1 MVTKI
6 FYLYTYWNKPDDHR
20 LVVFMSENYRDP
32 EDLLSDPSFLSW
44 YFKTGKEND
53 RTWEDWMAGRPGR
66 ELLVKKAIDLLETT
80 RLPEKEPSPLQLQ
93 KAESALMQRIEALS
107 GDEAPSSSGDEVRK
121 PSIIGR
127 NRWMTAAAVLIL
139 LAAGFLITHFASYSN
154 PVIRTQYGQLNRQQ
168 LPDGTEVMLNANSRL
183 SYSTGWRDGADREVW
198 VEGEAFFHVRKTPLK
213 SKFIVHTEHFDIIV
227 TGTQFNVSN
236 RHGADNVLLQ
246 EGSVTIRTKAGK
258 TLTMRPGDFVAF
270 DPVVLEKRT
279 GCKDMLLAWKDQKLI
294 LDHTSISQL
303 ATMISDLY
311 GTPVV
316 LEGDSIAD
324 RKISGI
330 LPNNNL
336 DILLQALEATAEY
349 DVARDEHS
357 IIIRAHTPKD

>member
-1 MVTKI
+1 
-6 FYLYTYWNKPDDHR
+6 
-20 LVVFMSENYRDP
+20 MSDNYRDP

-44 YFKTGKEND
+44 YFKAGKEND
-53 RTWEDWMAGRPGR
+53 RTWEDWMAGHPDRD
-66 ELLVKKAIDLLETT
+66 LLVKKAIILLDAT
-80 RLPEKEPSPLQLQ
+80 RLPEKEPSPQQLQ
-93 KAESALMQRIEALS
+93 KAESALLQRIEALS
-107 GDEAPSSSGDEVRK
+107 GGEALPSSVDEVRK

-127 NRWMTAAAVLIL
+127 YRWMTAAAVLVL
-139 LAAGFLITHFASYSN
+139 LAAGFLITHYVNRSH
-154 PVIRTQYGQLNRQQ
+154 PEIRTQFGQLTRQQ
-168 LPDGTEVMLNANSRL
+168 LPDGTEVMMNANSRL
-183 SYSTGWRDGADREVW
+183 SYAADWHDGIDREVW
-198 VEGEAFFHVRKTPLK
+198 VDGEAFFHVRKTPLK

-246 EGSVTIRTKAGK
+246 EGSVTIRTKDGK
-258 TLTMRPGDFVAF
+258 TLMMKPGDFVAF
-270 DPVVLEKRT
+270 DHAAPERKI
-279 GCKDMLLAWKDQKLI
+279 GCKDMLLAWKEQKLI
-294 LDHTSISQL
+294 LDHTSLSQL
-303 ATMISDLY
+303 ATIISDLY

-349 DVARDEHS
+349 DVARGDHG
-357 IIIRAHTPKD
+357 IIIRAHALKN

>member
-1 MVTKI
+1 
-6 FYLYTYWNKPDDHR
+6 
-20 LVVFMSENYRDP
+20 MSDNYRDP

-53 RTWEDWMAGRPGR
+53 RTWEDWMTSHPDR

-80 RLPEKEPSPLQLQ
+80 RLPEKEPSPQQMQ
-93 KAESALMQRIEALS
+93 KAELALLERIEALS
-107 GDEAPSSSGDEVRK
+107 VDEARK

-127 NRWMTAAAVLIL
+127 YRRMTAAAVLVL
-139 LAAGFLITHFASYSN
+139 LAAGFLITLYVNHSH
-154 PVIRTQYGQLNRQQ
+154 PEIKTQYGQINRQQ
-168 LPDGTEVMLNANSRL
+168 LPDGTEVTMNANSRL
-183 SYSTGWRDGADREVW
+183 SYSPGWQDGADREVW
-198 VEGEAFFHVRKTPLK
+198 VDGEVFFHVRKTPLK

-236 RHGADNVLLQ
+236 RHGQDNVLLQ
-246 EGSVTIRTKAGK
+246 EGSVTIRTRDGK
-258 TLTMRPGDFVAF
+258 TLMMRPGDFVTF
-270 DPVVLEKRT
+270 DHAVLERKP
-279 GCKDMLLAWKDQKLI
+279 GCKDMLLAWKEQKLI

-303 ATMISDLY
+303 ATIISDLY

-349 DVARDEHS
+349 DVARGDHG
-357 IIIRAHTPKD
+357 IIIRAHDPKN

>member
-1 MVTKI
+1 M
-6 FYLYTYWNKPDDHR
+6 P
-20 LVVFMSENYRDP
+20 ENYRDP

-44 YFKTGKEND
+44 YFKTGEEND
-53 RTWEDWMAGRPGR
+53 RTWEDWMTGRPDR
-66 ELLVKKAIDLLETT
+66 DLLVKKAISLLEAT
-80 RLPEKEPSPLQLQ
+80 RLPEIEPSPQQLQ
-93 KAESALMQRIEALS
+93 KAESALMQRIEVLS
-107 GDEAPSSSGDEVRK
+107 GDEAQSSSAVEVRK
-121 PSIIGR
+121 PSIVGR
-127 NRWMTAAAVLIL
+127 YRWMTAAAVLVL
-139 LAAGFLITHFASYSN
+139 LAAGFLITKYRGYSH
-154 PVIRTQYGQLNRQQ
+154 PEIRTPYGQINRQQ
-168 LPDGTEVMLNANSRL
+168 LPDGTEVTMNANSRL
-183 SYSTGWRDGADREVW
+183 SYSPGWHDGADREVW
-198 VEGEAFFHVRKTPLK
+198 VDGEVFFHVRKTPLK

-246 EGSVTIRTKAGK
+246 EGSVTIRTKDGK
-258 TLTMRPGDFVAF
+258 TLVMKPGDFVAF
-270 DPVVLEKRT
+270 DPAVLEKKT
-279 GCKDMLLAWKDQKLI
+279 GCKEMLLAWKEQKLI

-303 ATMISDLY
+303 ATIIRDLY

-349 DVARDEHS
+349 DVARGDHG
-357 IIIRAHTPKD
+357 IIIRAHAQKN